1 MWHSDR
7 MDCSR
12 TVRFLAIGVA
22 SLIGLAACSPLTPKP
37 ASGGAAPAAT
47 PAANGQAAEAG
58 GPCASGSISVDAQE
72 DASSGASTR
81 KVDLVV
87 TNTGS
92 APCSL
97 TGYPGVVFAASGVQ
111 IGRPVV
117 ESSRV
122 AEATTVSL
130 GPGASAVAT
139 LHIIDPSALT
149 SCKEEDF
156 TEIWVSL
163 AAEDDTIGV
172 DFSGKTCSNTTNAN
186 IDPYQAR

>member
-12 TVRFLAIGVA
+12 TVRFLGIGVA
-22 SLIGLAACSPLTPKP
+22 ALIGLVACSPLTTNS

-47 PAANGQAAEAG
+47 PAANGQTAGAG
-58 GPCASGSISVDAQE
+58 GACASGSISVSAQE
-72 DASSGASTR
+72 DASSGAATR

-97 TGYPGVVFAASGVQ
+97 TGYPRVVFAASGVQ

-117 ESSRV
+117 ESAGV

-130 GPGASAVAT
+130 GPGASAVAK
-139 LHIIDPSALT
+139 LLIIDPSALT
-149 SCKEEDF
+149 SCKAEDF

-186 IDPYQAR
+186 VDPYQAR

>member
-1 MWHSDR
+1 MFPADAETRGRGSGPSRHSGRQRADGR
-7 MDCSR
+7 GGR
-12 TVRFLAIGVA
+12 
-22 SLIGLAACSPLTPKP
+22 PLRLRIHQRRRP
-37 ASGGAAPAAT
+37 GGRLV
-47 PAANGQAAEAG
+47 G
-58 GPCASGSISVDAQE
+58 C
-72 DASSGASTR
+72 R

-97 TGYPGVVFAASGVQ
+97 TGYPRVVFAASGVQ

>member
-12 TVRFLAIGVA
+12 TVRFLGIGVA
-22 SLIGLAACSPLTPKP
+22 ALIGLAACSPLTTNS

-47 PAANGQAAEAG
+47 PAANGQAAGAG
-58 GPCASGSISVDAQE
+58 GACASGSISVSAQE
-72 DASSGASTR
+72 DPSSGAATR

-97 TGYPGVVFAASGVQ
+97 TGYPRVVFAASGVQ
-111 IGRPVV
+111 IGPPVV
-117 ESSRV
+117 ESAGV
-122 AEATTVSL
+122 AQATTVSL
-130 GPGASAVAT
+130 DPGASAVAK
-139 LHIIDPSALT
+139 LLIIDPSALT
-149 SCKEEDF
+149 SCKAEDF